1 MNWISFARTERHA
14 ISNWW
19 WTVDRTLLTALLIL
33 IGIGIALVMAASPPV
48 AERIGASGMHFVIRH
63 FIFLAP
69 TILLL
74 LSLSFLNERQIWRVA
89 TYVLFTMFIM
99 MIIVLFIG
107 DEIKGA
113 QRWIHFPGFSL
124 QPSELAKPAFAVFAA
139 WLFSQKKENPLF
151 PGDILAALVYCI
163 LVILLL
169 LQPDFGMTIVTTAM
183 FATQIF
189 LAGLRFR
196 YLIGFIGMCVCG
208 IILAYYGIAHVQSRI
223 DRFLDP
229 ASGDTYQVQRSI
241 DAIKY
246 GGALG
251 TGPGQGVM
259 TSRIPD
265 AHADFIFSVGAEE
278 YGFGFVLA
286 LLLLYGY
293 IIWRVLR
300 HLYATQSLFTILSC
314 SALLTMFGLQAL
326 VHIGSAM
333 QVLPTK
339 GMTLPFISYGGSSM
353 IAFGFSFGIILG
365 LTRRHS
371 KTSAAR
377 MGLSA
382 RPLSPTNE
390 KNDPQDFLI

>member
-1 MNWISFARTERHA
+1 MTWFSFARTERHA
-14 ISNWW
+14 ISTWW
-19 WTVDRTLLTALLIL
+19 WTVDHTLLGALTIL
-33 IGIGIALVMAASPPV
+33 ISVGIALVMAASPSV
-48 AERIGASGMHFVIRH
+48 AERIDVTSMHFVARH
-63 FIFLAP
+63 FIYLVPAI
-69 TILLL
+69 TIMIG
-74 LSLSFLNERQIWRVA
+74 LSFFNERQIWRVA
-89 TYVLFTMFIM
+89 TCVLGAMFIL
-99 MIIVLFIG
+99 MIFVLFIG
-107 DEIKGA
+107 EEIKGA

-139 WLFSQKKENPLF
+139 WLFAQKKENPLF
-151 PGDILAALVYCI
+151 PGDFLAAVVYGI
-163 LVILLL
+163 MVLLLL

-196 YLIGFIGMCVCG
+196 YLIGFIGVCLAG
-208 IILAYYGIAHVQSRI
+208 IIFAYFSIAHVQSRI

-229 ASGDTYQVQRSI
+229 ASGDNYQVERSI
-241 DAIKY
+241 DALKY

-259 TSRIPD
+259 KSRIPD

-286 LLLLYGY
+286 LLTLYSY
-293 IIWRVLR
+293 IIWRVLH

-314 SALLTMFGLQAL
+314 SALLMMFGLQAL

-339 GMTLPFISYGGSSM
+339 GMTLPFISYGGSSL
-353 IAFGFSFGIILG
+353 IAFGFSFGMILA
-365 LTRRHS
+365 LTRRNR
-371 KTSAAR
+371 KNSAAR
-377 MGLSA
+377 MGLST
-382 RPLSPTNE
+382 RPSFDQE
-390 KNDPQDFLI
+390 GK

>member
-1 MNWISFARTERHA
+1 MTWFSFARTERHA
-14 ISNWW
+14 ISTWW
-19 WTVDRTLLTALLIL
+19 WTVDHTLLGALTIL
-33 IGIGIALVMAASPPV
+33 IAVGIALVMAASPSV
-48 AERIGASGMHFVIRH
+48 AERIDVTSMHFVARH
-63 FIFLAP
+63 FVYLVPAIM
-69 TILLL
+69 IMIG
-74 LSLSFLNERQIWRVA
+74 LSFLNERQIWRVA
-89 TYVLFTMFIM
+89 TCVLGAMFIL
-99 MIIVLFIG
+99 MIFVLFIG
-107 DEIKGA
+107 EEIKGA

-139 WLFSQKKENPLF
+139 WLFAQKKENPLF
-151 PGDILAALVYCI
+151 PGDFLAAVVYGI
-163 LVILLL
+163 MVLLLL

-196 YLIGFIGMCVCG
+196 YLIGFIGVCLAG
-208 IILAYYGIAHVQSRI
+208 IILAYFSIAHVQSRI

-229 ASGDTYQVQRSI
+229 ASGDNYQVERSI
-241 DAIKY
+241 DALKY

-259 TSRIPD
+259 KSRIPD

-286 LLLLYGY
+286 LLTLYSY
-293 IIWRVLR
+293 IIWRVLY

-314 SALLTMFGLQAL
+314 SALLMMFGLQAL

-339 GMTLPFISYGGSSM
+339 GMTLPFISYGGSSL
-353 IAFGFSFGIILG
+353 IAFGFSFGMILA
-365 LTRRHS
+365 LTRRNR
-371 KTSAAR
+371 KNSAAR
-377 MGLSA
+377 MGLST
-382 RPLSPTNE
+382 RPSFDQE
-390 KNDPQDFLI
+390 GK